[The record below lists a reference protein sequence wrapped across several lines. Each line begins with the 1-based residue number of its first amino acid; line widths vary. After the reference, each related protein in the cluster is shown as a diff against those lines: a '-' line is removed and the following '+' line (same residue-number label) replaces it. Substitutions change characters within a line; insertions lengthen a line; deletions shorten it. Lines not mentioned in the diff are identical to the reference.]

1 MSFGRV
7 DARSQPRPGREVL
20 SVGIDV
26 GTTTTQVVFSR
37 LTVADVARPQQVPR
51 LEITDK
57 SVVHLGQ
64 PRLTPLL
71 GPDEV
76 DARALADLVAA
87 EYAQAG
93 VDPADV
99 ETGAVIITGE
109 TARARNADSIL
120 RALASAA
127 GDFVVT
133 VAGPNAEARISGM
146 GAGVARWSAANYA
159 QATTVDIGGGT
170 SNAAVFVSGRHTASS
185 AAAVGGRLVQIDTT
199 GVVTNVAPPAA
210 ALAAATGIDIGV
222 GRRLGLDELT
232 VICDVMADRVLD
244 LVLGVPLED
253 ALQLTP
259 ALPGTASKTL
269 FLSGGVGTCYYQD
282 LPAGTIGDVARFG
295 DLGPLLAARLR
306 AHPRMAELEVLEP
319 DQTIQATVLGAAGQ
333 TVTVSGSTIWKADG
347 LLPLHNLPVLDPGP
361 MAGVADFA
369 RVVADALAARELD
382 SDTLAAIVVDIPR
395 GVDFAT
401 IGRLADTIAAGWRTD
416 GTRPLVLI
424 LEHDYGQVLGQAIHA
439 RADHIPLLVVDQIG
453 LGEGDFI
460 DIGAALFGGRAV
472 PISIKTLVFYD

>member
-7 DARSQPRPGREVL
+7 DARSQPRPGRQVL

-57 SVVHLGQ
+57 SVLHLGQ
-64 PRLTPLL
+64 PRFTPLTA
-71 GPDEV
+71 PDEV

-109 TARARNADSIL
+109 TARTHNAEEIL

-127 GDFVVT
+127 GDFIVT

-146 GAGVARWSAANYA
+146 GAGVARWSAANYT
-159 QATTVDIGGGT
+159 QVTTVDIGGGT
-170 SNAAVFVSGRHTASS
+170 SNAAMFVSGRHSASS
-185 AAAVGGRLVQIDTT
+185 AAAVGGRIIQIDTS
-199 GVVTNVAPPAA
+199 GVVTAVAPPAA
-210 ALAAATGIDIGV
+210 VLASATGIDIRV
-222 GRRLGLDELT
+222 GKQLSLAELT
-232 VICDVMADRVLD
+232 TICDAMADRVLD
-244 LVLGVPLED
+244 LVLGVPVED
-253 ALQLTP
+253 ELQLTP
-259 ALPGTASKTL
+259 ALRGPASKTI

-282 LPAGTIGDVARFG
+282 LPVGTIGDVARFG

-306 AHPRMAELEVLEP
+306 AHPRMAECEVLEP
-319 DQTIQATVLGAAGQ
+319 EQTIQATVLGAAGQ
-333 TVTVSGSTIWKADG
+333 TVTVSGSTIWKADS

-361 MAGVADFA
+361 IAEITDFA
-369 RVVADALAARELD
+369 GAVSDALRARELAPE
-382 SDTLAAIVVDIPR
+382 TLAAIVIDIPR
-395 GVDFAT
+395 GVDFDT
-401 IGRLADTIAAGWRTD
+401 IGRLADTIAAGRRADATS
-416 GTRPLVLI
+416 PLVLI
-424 LEHDYGQVLGQAIHA
+424 LEHDYGQVLGQAIHT
-439 RADHIPLLVVDQIG
+439 RAENIPLLVVDQIG